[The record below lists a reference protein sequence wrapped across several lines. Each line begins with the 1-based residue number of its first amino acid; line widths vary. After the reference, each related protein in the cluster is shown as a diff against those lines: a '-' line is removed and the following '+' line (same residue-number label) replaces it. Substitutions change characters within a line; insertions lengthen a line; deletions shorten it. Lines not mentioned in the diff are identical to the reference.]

1 MNNNLQKILQLFHN
15 ATNLNLYIFNQK
27 NELVTQVTTPLAP
40 HFSHQILQQIKKN
53 QSTISLFLI
62 TNHSSLGI
70 IQYQNLKI
78 VGWNTNFTIS
88 GKNNYSRKAPLLGY
102 KQFSSLIKLLYY
114 TLFNSWPQLPS
125 PQKLILT
132 GANISVNENSK
143 PSYEGYLA
151 ERELMKAVAKG
162 DLDLFNRRFRSF
174 IKYGNFGSFSQ
185 NKLRNA
191 KDLAI
196 SATTLY
202 TRAAIHG
209 GLPISEAYE
218 LSDKIIKQI
227 EQDKTI
233 LNYYEYSRAIGE
245 IFINH
250 VYRTKRT
257 NLTSVVYQAQEYIA
271 TNFST
276 ITNVNEIANHL
287 KISISYLQHL
297 FKKETGK
304 SLIQYI
310 NEEKIDQAKHE
321 LIFSNKSIEEIA
333 YKLGYSNQGQLST
346 NFKKITHMTPT
357 SFRKQYK

>member
-1 MNNNLQKILQLFHN
+1 MNTNLQKILQLFHN
-15 ATNLNLYIFNQK
+15 ATNLNLYIFNEK
-27 NELVTQVTTPLAP
+27 NELVKQITTPLAP
-40 HFSHQILQQIKKN
+40 HFSHQILQQIKRSQN
-53 QSTISLFLI
+53 DISLFLI

-70 IQYQNLKI
+70 IKYQNVKI

-88 GKNNYSRKAPLLGY
+88 GNSDYSRKAPLLGY
-102 KQFSSLIKLLYY
+102 QQFSSLIKLLYF
-114 TLFNSWPQLPS
+114 TLFNSWPQLPA

-132 GANISVNENSK
+132 GANISINDNATS
-143 PSYEGYLA
+143 SYEGYLA
-151 ERELMKAVAKG
+151 ECELMNAVTQG
-162 DLDLFNRRFRSF
+162 NLSLFNQRFRSF
-174 IKYGNFGSFSQ
+174 VKHGNFGSFSQ

-202 TRAAIHG
+202 TRAAIRG
-209 GLPISEAYE
+209 GLPTSEAYE
-218 LSDKIIKQI
+218 LSDKIIQQI

-257 NLTSVVYQAQEYIA
+257 NLTSVVYQAQEYIVA
-271 TNFST
+271 NFST
-276 ITNVNEIANHL
+276 ITNVNEVANHL

-297 FKKETGK
+297 FKKETGQ

-310 NEEKIDQAKHE
+310 NEEKINQAKHE
-321 LIFSNKSIEEIA
+321 LIFSNKRIEEIA
-333 YKLGYSNQGQLST
+333 YDLGYSNQGQLST
-346 NFKKITHMTPT
+346 HFKKITGTTPLA
-357 SFRKQYK
+357 FRKQYK